1 MWRASIVSA
10 TDSCGV
16 LPACLA
22 ACALFATVC
31 LETACAQAPGEFV
44 ADPAP
49 TPSSHAST
57 LVELKSGS
65 ILAAWFGGTEEGASD
80 VAIWAARWQGEHW
93 QKPFVLAR
101 EPDVATYNPVLF
113 HSADGVL
120 WLYYKFGPS
129 PTAWSAARRFS
140 RDEGNTWSE
149 VEYLPAG
156 LLGPIRAKPLVLE
169 DGTIVAGSSVESYRT
184 WAVWIERSTDQ
195 GKSWT
200 EFGPIS
206 VPGPAHGSD
215 KGRHGIIQPSVVALD
230 ERGQHLRIFMRATKD
245 IGRICAADSFD
256 AGLTWTAAS
265 PTELPNPNSGI
276 DAVRLADGRFV
287 MVYNDSTWLRTPLVL
302 AVSTDA
308 THWRNFLTLENAPG
322 EFSYPALIQ
331 AKSGALLITYT
342 WDRKRIRFVKVD
354 LARVP

>member
-1 MWRASIVSA
+1 MHWSGGFASAFILLA
-10 TDSCGV
+10 TM
-16 LPACLA
+16 
-22 ACALFATVC
+22 C

-57 LVELKSGS
+57 LVELKDGS
-65 ILAAWFGGTEEGASD
+65 ILAAWFGGSEEGARD
-80 VAIWAARWQGEHW
+80 VAIWAARRQGDHW

-101 EPDVATYNPVLF
+101 ETNIATYNPVLF

-120 WLYYKFGPS
+120 WLYYKFGPG
-129 PTAWSAARRFS
+129 PTAWSAARRS
-140 RDEGNTWSE
+140 SHDEGSTWSE

-156 LLGPIRAKPLVLE
+156 LLGPIRAKPLVLD

-200 EFGPIS
+200 EFGPIT
-206 VPGPAHGSD
+206 VPGLVHATD
-215 KGRHGIIQPSVVALD
+215 EGRHGIIQPSVVPLD
-230 ERGQHLRIFMRATKD
+230 ERGQRLRIFVRATKD
-245 IGRICAADSFD
+245 IGRICAADSLD
-256 AGLTWTAAS
+256 AGLTWTPAS

-276 DAVRLADGRFV
+276 DALRLADGRFV

-302 AVSTDA
+302 AVSKDA

-331 AKSGALLITYT
+331 AKSGALLMTYT

-354 LARVP
+354 LAQVP